1 MGHSHSICVFDADAM
16 DKDYWQPGICG
27 MISEFISQGYAVVY
41 VVGQNENSTIQN
53 FSRHG
58 LPVEDY
64 IQSGSLTIINK
75 DTFYSPKV
83 AGHVLSE
90 QWSKIFSSVEKKR
103 GKENLKGVVGIGM
116 PSESFFTS
124 ELHQHRLVDYEML
137 VSHRY
142 NGEFEARCCY
152 SSEMFDIMPLKHIIM
167 LLNSHQ
173 STAHSDGRLIEW
185 NSERCLEAVRN
196 GLNTALGEGIS
207 ELIFSVLLKDFGMDK
222 QAMML
227 APDKFE
233 SKLRFVLGV
242 TAADIVLNKIKDELK
257 RATAF

>member
-1 MGHSHSICVFDADAM
+1 MHSHSICVFDADAA
-16 DKDYWQPGICG
+16 DKDYWLPGVCG
-27 MISEFISQGYAVVY
+27 MISEFISQGYSVVY

-58 LPVEDY
+58 LPVEDH
-64 IQSGSLTIINK
+64 IQSGAFTIINR
-75 DTFYSPKV
+75 DTFYSPAI

-103 GKENLKGVVGIGM
+103 GKENLNGLVGIGM
-116 PSESFFTS
+116 PADSFFAS
-124 ELHQHRLVDYEML
+124 EFHQHRLVDYEML

-142 NGEFEARCCY
+142 KGEFEARCCY
-152 SSEMFDIMPLKHIIM
+152 SSEMFDIMPLRYIMM

-173 STAHSDGRLIEW
+173 NTAHSDGRLREW
-185 NSERCLEAVRN
+185 NVERCLEAVRN
-196 GLNTALGEGIS
+196 GLNAALGSGVS

-242 TAADIVLNKIKDELK
+242 SAADIVLRKIKDELK
-257 RATAF
+257 RATAY